1 MGLVARKPLLRPRRK
16 WTSKEEKIT
25 RPPLQRKRGKTT
37 ATRKLIN
44 KHVRKKDGERTAA
57 AASHESL
64 THFYRHVKA
73 KLSASRREGNKKF
86 SHLMDN
92 KRSFYD
98 VLH

>member
-1 MGLVARKPLLRPRRK
+1 MSEQSG
-16 WTSKEEKIT
+16 EKS

-44 KHVRKKDGERTAA
+44 KHVKKKDGERSAA
-57 AASHESL
+57 AASHDCL

-73 KLSASRREGNKKF
+73 KLSASRRESNKNF
-86 SHLMDN
+86 SRLMDN
-92 KRSFYD
+92 KRWFYD